1 MKFLKLIMFIILSAC
16 SVATYAKNKEK
27 LVIVHV
33 TDLPKQYSFSPNT
46 SSEVQS
52 VSDKPLNVK
61 KVVVNRGACLALPN
75 DRTKNLPS
83 YGSRAEYLMGGC
95 YAKHITEI
103 AVYLDNNQVVVF
115 NFNN

>member
-1 MKFLKLIMFIILSAC
+1 MLLIFLNNILFHQIPPSRFNRYLINHSTL
-16 SVATYAKNKEK
+16 
-27 LVIVHV
+27 
-33 TDLPKQYSFSPNT
+33 
-46 SSEVQS
+46 
-52 VSDKPLNVK
+52 
-61 KVVVNRGACLALPN
+61 KVVVNRGACLALPD

>member
-46 SSEVQS
+46 
-52 VSDKPLNVK
+52 
-61 KVVVNRGACLALPN
+61 
-75 DRTKNLPS
+75 
-83 YGSRAEYLMGGC
+83 
-95 YAKHITEI
+95 
-103 AVYLDNNQVVVF
+103 
-115 NFNN
+115 

>member
-46 SSEVQS
+46 SIEVQS

-61 KVVVNRGACLALPN
+61 KWLLIEVLVLH
-75 DRTKNLPS
+75 
-83 YGSRAEYLMGGC
+83 YLM
-95 YAKHITEI
+95 TELKI
-103 AVYLDNNQVVVF
+103 YLVMVVEQ
-115 NFNN
+115 NI

>member
-1 MKFLKLIMFIILSAC
+1 MRLCLQ
-16 SVATYAKNKEK
+16 YALTCFFKISKNKEK

-46 SSEVQS
+46 SIEVQS

-61 KVVVNRGACLALPN
+61 KVVVNRGACLALPD